1 MYLGRIFKFLK
12 ENEIVGCES
21 WNTLVTWL
29 RGLRSAS
36 PYIELNP
43 NASGGMSI
51 DLDVESL
58 KNVLEEDATLVELN
72 HSFKATL
79 TNSTLSVSSGTC
91 RFGRRE
97 ASVSSNSWSV
107 SNSKTVFVRL
117 TKSSGGSITG
127 TLQYGTPQS
136 HMIDTST
143 GTMEIPICTTTGD
156 DHKVKYYH
164 IGDFNFANEPHIWWS
179 GWDATAQQFASH
191 SANGVDMLWDTPS
204 PCDE

>member
-1 MYLGRIFKFLK
+1 MYLGKIFKFLK

-29 RGLRSAS
+29 RGLRSGS
-36 PYIELNP
+36 EFIELNP
-43 NASGGMSI
+43 NSSGGMTI

-58 KNVLEEDATLVELN
+58 KNCIDGDTTIVEIN
-72 HSFKATL
+72 HSFKATVN
-79 TNSTLSVSSGTC
+79 NSTISVTSGTC

-117 TKSSGGSITG
+117 TKSSGGSISG

-164 IGDFNFANEPHIWWS
+164 IGDFNFANEPHIWWDS
-179 GWDATAQQFASH
+179 YDASKSQFASH
-191 SANGVDMLWDTPS
+191 DTNNNMVWLDATE
-204 PCDE
+204 CE